1 MKAIIIDDERL
12 AREGLKGLLADF
24 PFVEVCGEAANATEA
39 LKLVAEVRPDLLF
52 LDIEMT
58 GQNGFDLLE
67 AMPPPHPHVIF
78 VTAYSAFALRAFEV
92 NALDYLL
99 KPIDAKRLGAA
110 LEKVRASDAGTT
122 RAAKA
127 GAEGVA
133 PDMPL
138 REDDRVFVRDGDRCW
153 FVPVRS
159 IRLLESE
166 GNHTRVH
173 FDREKPLIYRT
184 LGSMEERLPARL
196 FLRANRSQLVNLT
209 FIETIGQWFSG
220 SLKVALRGGP
230 EVEFSRRQ
238 AQLFR
243 ERLSL

>member
-12 AREGLKGLLADF
+12 AREGLKGLLTDF
-24 PFVEVCGEAANATEA
+24 PFVEVCGEAANATAA
-39 LKLVAEVRPDLLF
+39 LKLAAEVRPDLLF

-78 VTAYSAFALRAFEV
+78 VTAYSEFALRAFEV

-110 LEKVRASDAGTT
+110 LEKVRAKHIDA
-122 RAAKA
+122 AH
-127 GAEGVA
+127 GADVGGEEAA

-138 REDDRVFVRDGDRCW
+138 QEDDRVFVRDGERCW

-166 GNHTRVH
+166 GNHTRVY
-173 FDREKPLIYRT
+173 FDHEKPLIYRT
-184 LGSMEERLPARL
+184 LGSMEARLPARL

-243 ERLSL
+243 EHLSL

>member
-12 AREGLKGLLADF
+12 AREGLKGLLTDF

-58 GQNGFDLLE
+58 GRNGFDLLE

-99 KPIDAKRLGAA
+99 KPIDAKRLGVA
-110 LEKVRASDAGTT
+110 LEKVRAKAAGAARAVEAGTKGSSPET
-122 RAAKA
+122 
-127 GAEGVA
+127 
-133 PDMPL
+133 PL

-196 FLRANRSQLVNLT
+196 FLRANRSQLVNVA

>member
-39 LKLVAEVRPDLLF
+39 LKLVAKVRPDLLF

-110 LEKVRASDAGTT
+110 MEKVRARDAGAT

-127 GAEGVA
+127 GAEGSA
-133 PDMPL
+133 PETSL

-166 GNHTRVH
+166 GTHTRVH

>member
-39 LKLVAEVRPDLLF
+39 LKLVAKVRPDLLF

>member
-1 MKAIIIDDERL
+1 MKAIIVDDERL

-39 LKLVAEVRPDLLF
+39 LKLVAQVRPDLLF

-99 KPIDAKRLGAA
+99 KPIDAKRLGTA
-110 LEKVRASDAGTT
+110 LEKVRGKDAGATH
-122 RAAKA
+122 AAKA
-127 GAEGVA
+127 GTESSA
-133 PDMPL
+133 PETSL

>member
-12 AREGLKGLLADF
+12 AREGLKGLLTDF

-39 LKLVAEVRPDLLF
+39 LKLVAEERPDLLF

-110 LEKVRASDAGTT
+110 LEKVRARDAGATRAADAGT
-122 RAAKA
+122 
-127 GAEGVA
+127 EGFA
-133 PDMPL
+133 PEMPL

-166 GNHTRVH
+166 GTHTRVH

-230 EVEFSRRQ
+230 DVQFSRRQ

>member
-12 AREGLKGLLADF
+12 AREGLKGLLTDF
-24 PFVEVCGEAANATEA
+24 PFIELCGEAANATAA

-58 GQNGFDLLE
+58 GKNGFDLLE
-67 AMPPPHPHVIF
+67 AMAPPHPHVIF

-99 KPIDAKRLGAA
+99 KPINVKRLAAA
-110 LEKVRASDAGTT
+110 LEKVRDKKAVRRERNGP
-122 RAAKA
+122 AA
-127 GAEGVA
+127 EA
-133 PDMPL
+133 PAADVPL
-138 REDDRVFVRDGDRCW
+138 REDDHVFVRDGERCW

-166 GNHTRVH
+166 GNHTRVC
-173 FDREKPLIYRT
+173 FDREKPLLYRT

-209 FIETIGQWFSG
+209 HIESIGQWFSG
-220 SLKVALRGGP
+220 TLKATLRGGQ
-230 EVEFSRRQ
+230 EVEFSRRHAQ
-238 AQLFR
+238 AFR
-243 ERLSL
+243 VRMSL